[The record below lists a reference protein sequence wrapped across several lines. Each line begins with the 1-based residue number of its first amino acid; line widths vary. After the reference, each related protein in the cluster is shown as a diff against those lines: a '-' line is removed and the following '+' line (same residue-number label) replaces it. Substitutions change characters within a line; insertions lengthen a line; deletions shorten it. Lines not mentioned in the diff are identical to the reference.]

1 MHFWRNLGAYN
12 IMHEIHIHTQ
22 VTGVVQNDGKKLTNR
37 KIKKKELHGW
47 KYSFMKNVN
56 KENYVSAMLTL
67 FVYIFTDFS
76 MFFS

>member
-1 MHFWRNLGAYN
+1 M
-12 IMHEIHIHTQ
+12 MHEIHIHTLI
-22 VTGVVQNDGKKLTNR
+22 TGFVQNDGKKLTNR

-76 MFFS
+76 MFYS